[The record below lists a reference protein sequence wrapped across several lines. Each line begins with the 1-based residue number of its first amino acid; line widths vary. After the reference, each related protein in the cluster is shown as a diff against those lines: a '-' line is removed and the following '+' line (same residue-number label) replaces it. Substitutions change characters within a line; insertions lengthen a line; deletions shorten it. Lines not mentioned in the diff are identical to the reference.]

1 MTYPLL
7 LTLGLLQSD
16 KRMVHTAYE
25 TLAFLPKL
33 LKRHHKGA
41 SAPALAA
48 FKRQISWQALTEV
61 LAGVSATALTDSG
74 YAYVLCT
81 VCVLVFLSS
90 CFARALSAFFC
101 AACLHRSQVS
111 GEV

>member
-16 KRMVHTAYE
+16 KRMVHAAYE

-41 SAPALAA
+41 SPTTLAA

-81 VCVLVFLSS
+81 VGVLFSS
-90 CFARALSAFFC
+90 CFACALSAFFC
-101 AACLHRSQVS
+101 ARLHRSQVS